1 MESGK
6 NMNAQNPEFI
16 KARRK
21 LDRYAFDKTLE
32 EYKKDNTIDFQK
44 RKEEIIKEE
53 LLELKKKMQERKE
66 KDLLSGFNNL
76 VDRNSDIGARYSE
89 WASKEADEKQAIREE
104 ADRVLEELK
113 KQQREREIQSK
124 KVKPSVPNR
133 DDEIKRK
140 IEEEKEARKLADI
153 EATRKRNEA
162 LRRAY
167 YSKEKRR
174 YEDRQG
180 KVANLIEQLTFI
192 NKTQN
197 EPIQSRSTSSMQRT
211 QFQKPNVPSSNR
223 KSETPIPE
231 RVIIKEVEPTP
242 IPKKEEKPVQALVP
256 KKQKPSF
263 MDRIHSFG
271 TKVSE
276 AAITAY
282 EMLTFQHN
290 RDVAV
295 GKRKERAVSPA
306 EASNA
311 YEKNMNYTEY
321 DNSKSNFDVRSK
333 NENKTTS
340 FLEHLQA
347 KADEKAAMEAMK
359 SKSKNEN
366 TRGSGQRGA

>member
-1 MESGK
+1 MKDVKMESGK

-21 LDRYAFDKTLE
+21 LDRYAFDRTLE

-53 LLELKKKMQERKE
+53 LLELKKKMQEREE
-66 KDLLSGFNNL
+66 KDLLSGINNL
-76 VDRNSDIGARYSE
+76 VDRNSNIDERYKDLISE
-89 WASKEADEKQAIREE
+89 EAYEKLEIRKK

-113 KQQREREIQSK
+113 KQQREREMQSK
-124 KVKPSVPNR
+124 KVKPSVLNR

-162 LRRAY
+162 LRRANY
-167 YSKEKRR
+167 IKEKKR
-174 YEDRQG
+174 YDDRQG
-180 KVANLIEQLTFI
+180 KLNNLVEQLPLI

-197 EPIQSRSTSSMQRT
+197 VPIQDNRT
-211 QFQKPNVPSSNR
+211 IQKTQVQKPSVRPSNIRSQN
-223 KSETPIPE
+223 PIPE
-231 RVIIKEVEPTP
+231 RVVIKEVESTP

-263 MDRIHSFG
+263 MERIHSFG

-276 AAITAY
+276 AAMTAY
-282 EMLTFQHN
+282 EMLTFKHN

-306 EASNA
+306 EASRA
-311 YEKNMNYTEY
+311 YEKNMINYS
-321 DNSKSNFDVRSK
+321 NSQPKIDIRSK
-333 NENKTTS
+333 NENKPTS

-347 KADEKAAMEAMK
+347 KADEKAAIDAMN
-359 SKSKNEN
+359 SKSKNEKG
-366 TRGSGQRGA
+366 REIGA